1 MELEQLINKNP
12 QLNKITEELI
22 NQISIEKYSK
32 NLDYKKTLGDN
43 GFDDLDCIE
52 MVMEIEK
59 RLDIVISDD
68 IVDFLFNVGEKPP
81 RFREYWRNKKLED
94 LGL

>member
-22 NQISIEKYSK
+22 NQISIEKYSI
-32 NLDYKKTLGDN
+32 NLDYNKTLGDN

-59 RLDIVISDD
+59 RLDIY
-68 IVDFLFNVGEKPP
+68 L
-81 RFREYWRNKKLED
+81 
-94 LGL
+94 

>member
-12 QLNKITEELI
+12 QLNKITEKLI
-22 NQISIEKYSK
+22 NQISIEKYSI
-32 NLDYKKTLGDN
+32 NLDYNKTLGDN

-68 IVDFLFNVGEKPP
+68 IIDLLFNVDEKPP

>member
-22 NQISIEKYSK
+22 NQISIEKYSI

>member
-22 NQISIEKYSK
+22 NQISIEKYSI
-32 NLDYKKTLGDN
+32 NLDYNKTLGDN

-68 IVDFLFNVGEKPP
+68 IVDLLFNVYKKPP

>member
-12 QLNKITEELI
+12 QLNKITEKLI
-22 NQISIEKYSK
+22 NQISIEKYSI
-32 NLDYKKTLGDN
+32 NLDYNKTLGDN

-68 IVDFLFNVGEKPP
+68 IVDLLFNVGEKPP